1 MFVMDSNVKGAV
13 AEQAIVLAATKLR
26 IPVWRP
32 VSEHG
37 RADLVLEIG
46 GELQRVQVKW
56 GRLSPR
62 EDAITVVLHT
72 SRRTRTGHVRSTYG
86 LGEVELFA
94 VYCGALDRCFL
105 LPAPPLA
112 GRNEIRLRLTPA
124 RNHQHACIN
133 LADDFAFD
141 GAVAQLARA
150 RGWQPRGQGFESP
163 QLHSSFP
170 SGNPRDAPVT
180 VGADTCRT
188 QFGYWIERVRAGE
201 DVMVTR
207 RGAPVIRLSAAAP
220 SSAPQPGPT
229 AAPAPQPASAPQPH
243 PIAAPAPPPDLG
255 AASAPQPD
263 PAAAATPQP
272 DPAAARVPQPDPDPA
287 ATLAPQ
293 PDAAAAAAAERD
305 IGALPRRLHP
315 AAATRTA

>member
-1 MFVMDSNVKGAV
+1 MFVMYSNVKGAI

-26 IPVWRP
+26 IPVSRP

-56 GRLSPR
+56 GRLSPT

-72 SRRTRTGHVRSTYG
+72 SRRTRTGHARSTYG
-86 LGEVELFA
+86 PGEVELFA

-124 RNHQHACIN
+124 RNHQRASIN

-163 QLHSSFP
+163 QLHSS
-170 SGNPRDAPVT
+170 NPGHAPVT
-180 VGADTCRT
+180 VGADACRV
-188 QFGYWIERVRAGE
+188 QFGYWIDRVRAGE
-201 DVMVTR
+201 DVVVTR
-207 RGAPVIRLSAAAP
+207 RGAPVIRLCRAASALAPQPGPVAA
-220 SSAPQPGPT
+220 SAPQPGP
-229 AAPAPQPASAPQPH
+229 AAAAIPQSGPVAGSAPQPG
-243 PIAAPAPPPDLG
+243 AAAASPPPPDNG
-255 AASAPQPD
+255 AAPD
-263 PAAAATPQP
+263 FLPPA
-272 DPAAARVPQPDPDPA
+272 
-287 ATLAPQ
+287 
-293 PDAAAAAAAERD
+293 
-305 IGALPRRLHP
+305 GAVGI
-315 AAATRTA
+315 T